1 MQLKLQRVWLK
12 KIYMTDKNPIS
23 PHIQIY
29 NWHISSLV
37 SISHRITGII
47 NFFTITLIGIWIASL
62 LLGEQSYQNIN
73 LFLSSFLGKFFC
85 LGIIWSFSFQMLSE
99 IRHLFMDLGYGFEQK
114 TTKITGLIVLI
125 GSFPLTVIIFIIGR
139 VLI

>member
-1 MQLKLQRVWLK
+1 MEN
-12 KIYMTDKNPIS
+12 KNPKS

>member
-1 MQLKLQRVWLK
+1 MEN
-12 KIYMTDKNPIS
+12 KNPIS
-23 PHIQIY
+23 LHIQIY

-47 NFFTITLIGIWIASL
+47 NFFAITLIGIWIASL

-125 GSFPLTVIIFIIGR
+125 GSFPLTVINFIIGR